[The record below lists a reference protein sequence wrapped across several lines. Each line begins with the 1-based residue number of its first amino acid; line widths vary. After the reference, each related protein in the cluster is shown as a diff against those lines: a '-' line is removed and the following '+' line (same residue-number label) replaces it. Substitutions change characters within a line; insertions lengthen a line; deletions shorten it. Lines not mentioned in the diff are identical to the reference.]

1 MTWEALLHALT
12 VIGGLGGAAALVL
25 LGRHRALAESHN
37 KLAASCNSLTARVVV
52 LEATLPEVREQSM
65 MLSQVKH
72 TLDLVQRDGKN
83 NNELLHTIIRGHLGD
98 KS

>member
-1 MTWEALLHALT
+1 MTWETVLQALPLFG
-12 VIGGLGGAAALVL
+12 VLGGAAALVL
-25 LGRHRALAESHN
+25 LGRHRALAESHG
-37 KLAASCNSLTARVVV
+37 KLEERVLV
-52 LEATLPEVREQSM
+52 LEATLPEVRAQSM
-65 MLSQVKH
+65 TLAEVKH